1 MFRDFIILLDSS
13 HDSWGNDGLLVKI
26 AAIVLDVWLH
36 TSSGSRPRCS
46 FCIPEPK
53 VKNVFWDFM
62 ILVDSSHDFWGNDT
76 LFEKIAAMVLD
87 IWLDTSSGHKWPRC
101 IFWVPD
107 PKLKKF
113 FEISWFY
120 WIYLMIL
127 EKMMACLWKLQLR
140 FWTYDLIRLL
150 GPSGPNVVSRS
161 QTPRSKIF
169 LRFHNFIGFIS
180 WFLRKWGPV
189 CENCS

>member
-13 HDSWGNDGLLVKI
+13 HDSWGNDGLFVKI

-62 ILVDSSHDFWGNDT
+62 ILVDSSHDFWENDT

-101 IFWVPD
+101 SFWVPD
-107 PKLKKF
+107 SKLKKF

-127 EKMMACLWKLQLR
+127 EKMMVCLWKLQLR
-140 FWTYDLIRLL
+140 FWTYGLIRLL
-150 GPSGPNVVSRS
+150 CPSGPDVVAGSQTSRS
-161 QTPRSKIF
+161 RNI
-169 LRFHNFIGFIS
+169 LRFQKFIGFIS
-180 WFLRKWGPV
+180 WFLRKWWPV
-189 CENCS
+189 